1 MKCDVLVLGGGGAGL
16 CAAVAAARAG
26 AHTVL
31 VERHGALGGM
41 AVVALVHSI
50 CGLYRLRREPGA
62 VLAHRGLPGE
72 LAARLM
78 HVGAAP
84 GPVRCGRLDVLP
96 HSPPGFAAV
105 ADTLVGECSALETR
119 LHTELIT
126 SHGTGRIEAVEAYC
140 RGARHTIEPGAVV
153 DASGDASLA
162 ALAGAGTDQ
171 ASATRLQR
179 PAFIFALHTVDAA
192 ALAGEARLR
201 LAALL
206 AEAAHAGQIEP
217 GALGAHFRPTGRG
230 SEVYCTVDLAGPEDF
245 DPASPSHLTALE
257 QTGRRL
263 AVALTAFL
271 RAHHPAFAR
280 AELAAFPTRVGIRES
295 RRVRGELTITGEAV
309 LRGLETPDCVALG
322 TWPME
327 LREKPTGPR
336 WRYPDDDRPTQIP
349 LGALKVAG
357 MANLWTAGRCLSC
370 DHEAQAALRV
380 IGTCLATGQA
390 AGLAAAW
397 QSRHGVPPNAADVR
411 AQIESILARDQ
422 RTEGSPG

>member
-41 AVVALVHSI
+41 AVAALVHSI
-50 CGLYRLRREPGA
+50 CGLYRLRSEPGA

-72 LAARLM
+72 LAARL
-78 HVGAAP
+78 VRAGAAL

-105 ADTLVGECSALETR
+105 ADTLAGECPALETR
-119 LHTELIT
+119 LHTELIA
-126 SHGTGRIEAVEAYC
+126 SHGTGRIEAVDVYC
-140 RGARHTIEPGAVV
+140 RGARATIEPGAVV

-179 PAFIFALHTVDAA
+179 PAFIFALHTVEVAKLDAD
-192 ALAGEARLR
+192 GRLR

-206 AEAAHAGQIEP
+206 AEAVHAGQLER
-217 GALGAHFRPTGRG
+217 GALGAQFRPTGRG

-245 DPASPSHLTALE
+245 DPTSPAHLTALE
-257 QTGRRL
+257 RLGRRL
-263 AVALTAFL
+263 AVSLTAFL
-271 RAHHPAFAR
+271 RAHHSAFTR
-280 AELAAFPTRVGIRES
+280 AEIGAFPTRVGIRES
-295 RRVRGELTITGEAV
+295 RRVRGEITITAEAV

-336 WRYPDDDRPTQIP
+336 WRYPDDDCPTQIP

-357 MANLWTAGRCLSC
+357 VANLWTAGRCLSC

-397 QSRHGVPPNAADVR
+397 QAAYGVRPGAAEVR
-411 AQIESILARDQ
+411 AQIETIVGP
-422 RTEGSPG
+422 EGDRSR

>member
-1 MKCDVLVLGGGGAGL
+1 MSCDVLVLGGGAAGL
-16 CAAVAAARAG
+16 GAAVAAARAG

-31 VERHGALGGM
+31 VEHHGALGGM
-41 AVVALVHSI
+41 AVAALVHSI
-50 CGLYRLRREPGA
+50 CGLYRLRSEPGA

-72 LAARLM
+72 LAARLIRA
-78 HVGAAP
+78 GAAP

-105 ADTLVGECSALETR
+105 ADTLTAECATLETR
-119 LHTELIT
+119 LHTELLAT
-126 SHGTGRIEAVEAYC
+126 RGADRIEAVEVLC
-140 RGARHTIEPGAVV
+140 RGTRTTIESAAVV

-171 ASATRLQR
+171 AAATELQR
-179 PAFIFALHTVDAA
+179 PAFIFALHTVEIA
-192 ALAGEARLR
+192 ALDGDGRLR

-206 AEAAHAGQIEP
+206 AAAVHAGQLER

-245 DPASPSHLTALE
+245 DPTSPAHLTALE
-257 QTGRRL
+257 RTGRRL

-271 RAHHPAFAR
+271 RARHPAFAC
-280 AELAAFPTRVGIRES
+280 AELAAFPARVGIRES
-295 RRVRGELTITGEAV
+295 RRVRGEDTVTGEAV
-309 LRGLETPDCVALG
+309 LRGIETPDCVALG

-327 LREKPTGPR
+327 SREKPTGPR
-336 WRYPDDDRPTQIP
+336 WRYPEDDRPTQIP
-349 LGALKVAG
+349 LGALKAAG
-357 MANLWTAGRCLSC
+357 VANLWTAGRCLSC
-370 DHEAQAALRV
+370 DHQAQAALRV

-397 QSRHGVPPNAADVR
+397 QARHGVPPDAADVR
-411 AQIESILARDQ
+411 AQIEIILGSEADQ
-422 RTEGSPG
+422 SG